1 MESERSLVLYI
12 DAHTLPKWH
21 AYRYSESAADPVYCH
36 LVRWTYQYAEL
47 VAVNEGLVS
56 DDTAR
61 MPLVERPPWLT
72 PILTI
77 AQLGGHITHVESTN
91 IPAYNSWY
99 VYFAT
104 DREHNLLHFGPE
116 P

>member
-1 MESERSLVLYI
+1 MTLPI
-12 DAHTLPKWH
+12 NAHTLPEWY
-21 AYRYSESAADPVYCH
+21 AYRYSESDMAPGKYH
-36 LVRWTYQYAEL
+36 LVHWTYRYADMMS
-47 VAVNEGLVS
+47 VGPGPNSTTRAMAYRV
-56 DDTAR
+56 
-61 MPLVERPPWLT
+61 PLVERPPWLT

-77 AQLGGHITHVESTN
+77 AQLGGHIIHVESTN